1 MIRRIG
7 RMIRKGWVFL
17 ANLSLEKKLILIF
30 VFLLSLPIT
39 YVSYLSARS
48 TFDSVLQNAT
58 NNAIQMAVNAS
69 NTTDRYVAD
78 LKRSTALPLYNSD
91 VQYYLEQET
100 TDWGKNVA
108 MGMFLS
114 YLSHTKKEIAAVY
127 LVDRYEHIFFDKR
140 PDITELSTKD
150 QLGTWKRL
158 VNQQSG
164 AHPILMGRHSIRVNG
179 NKEKAVFS
187 VLRTVKSA
195 STLQDIGIIVF
206 DIDIGLFQDI
216 AEPMDRVTQGSSL
229 ILDEQGKLVYA
240 SGDPGTVSAR
250 QSELMS
256 MRQSRQTGYFESEID
271 GKSYLTVYVVSEQ
284 TGWTTSVSIPLAKI
298 LYKVKQNSTT
308 LIVTTLLLLSI
319 ALIAATFFSHALTKP
334 LKSMVRY
341 MRQVQ
346 HGNLNVWITTRY
358 EDEIGMLGSHF
369 NRMILRVKELL
380 NEIKATEKRKQLAD
394 MRALQSQINPHFIY
408 NTLESIRMLAE
419 INDDPQV
426 AKLTY
431 LLGTQLRY
439 SIVRG
444 EETVTIAQELEH
456 VQHYFDL
463 LSIRFPGKF
472 KMTIDVPEAFRGLPV
487 LKLIFQPIVENAV
500 FHGLE
505 RKPGTGTV
513 SIAAWKERE
522 HVIFRVQDDGVGMDG
537 QKLLALNASLRE
549 TDAGGSFGIG
559 IHNVNERIRLHYG
572 HGCGLQV
579 HSEPGAGTSVL
590 IKIKEK
596 LPDDGE

>member
-69 NTTDRYVAD
+69 KHDRQVRCRPEAFD
-78 LKRSTALPLYNSD
+78 RPSLYNSD

-140 PDITELSTKD
+140 PDITELSTKE

-158 VNQQSG
+158 VDQQSG

-216 AEPMDRVTQGSSL
+216 AEPMDRVT
-229 ILDEQGKLVYA
+229 
-240 SGDPGTVSAR
+240 
-250 QSELMS
+250 
-256 MRQSRQTGYFESEID
+256 
-271 GKSYLTVYVVSEQ
+271 
-284 TGWTTSVSIPLAKI
+284 
-298 LYKVKQNSTT
+298 
-308 LIVTTLLLLSI
+308 
-319 ALIAATFFSHALTKP
+319 
-334 LKSMVRY
+334 
-341 MRQVQ
+341 
-346 HGNLNVWITTRY
+346 
-358 EDEIGMLGSHF
+358 
-369 NRMILRVKELL
+369 
-380 NEIKATEKRKQLAD
+380 KA
-394 MRALQSQINPHFIY
+394 P
-408 NTLESIRMLAE
+408 
-419 INDDPQV
+419 P
-426 AKLTY
+426 
-431 LLGTQLRY
+431 
-439 SIVRG
+439 
-444 EETVTIAQELEH
+444 
-456 VQHYFDL
+456 
-463 LSIRFPGKF
+463 
-472 KMTIDVPEAFRGLPV
+472 
-487 LKLIFQPIVENAV
+487 
-500 FHGLE
+500 
-505 RKPGTGTV
+505 
-513 SIAAWKERE
+513 
-522 HVIFRVQDDGVGMDG
+522 
-537 QKLLALNASLRE
+537 
-549 TDAGGSFGIG
+549 
-559 IHNVNERIRLHYG
+559 
-572 HGCGLQV
+572 
-579 HSEPGAGTSVL
+579 
-590 IKIKEK
+590 
-596 LPDDGE
+596 